1 MRSTRIV
8 LAVAASGWACVGL
21 IRSSL
26 RPGVLD
32 SPKWYDRALR
42 VIGGLLM
49 GCLSIGI
56 VFMALTGKL

>member
-1 MRSTRIV
+1 VRSARVV
-8 LAVAASGWACVGL
+8 LGVVSSGWACVAL

-26 RPGVLD
+26 RPGLLD

>member
-8 LAVAASGWACVGL
+8 LAVAASGWACVAL
-21 IRSSL
+21 VRSSL

-32 SPKWYDRALR
+32 SPEWYDRALR

-56 VFMALTGKL
+56 IFMALTGKL

>member
-1 MRSTRIV
+1 MRLIRIV
-8 LAVAASGWACVGL
+8 LAVVSSGWACVAL

-26 RPGVLD
+26 RPGLLD

-49 GCLSIGI
+49 GCLSVGI
-56 VFMALTGKL
+56 IFMALTGRL

>member
-1 MRSTRIV
+1 VRSTRIV
-8 LAVAASGWACVGL
+8 LAVMSSGWACLAL
-21 IRSSL
+21 IRSL

-56 VFMALTGKL
+56 VFMAITGKL